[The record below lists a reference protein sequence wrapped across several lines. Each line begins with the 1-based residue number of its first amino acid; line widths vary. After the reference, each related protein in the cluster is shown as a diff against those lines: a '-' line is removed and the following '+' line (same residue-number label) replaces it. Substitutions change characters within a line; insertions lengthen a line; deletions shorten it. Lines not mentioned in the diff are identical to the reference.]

1 MGKKN
6 DPVVATEPVAEQQT
20 NNNNK
25 YNLTN
30 ITIIF
35 FSHGFFSLQ
44 IWVFLGL
51 LIWDLFVIFIP
62 PPLPPMQLPPL
73 SAAPGGCYG
82 EKARMRLLR
91 WFMYVEVEDDDEC
104 YFGFTMDAFLYI

>member
-25 YNLTN
+25 YNLT
-30 ITIIF
+30 IF
-35 FSHGFFSLQ
+35 FSHGFFFLQ
-44 IWVFLGL
+44 IWVFLSL

-62 PPLPPMQLPPL
+62 PSLPPMQLPPL

-91 WFMYVEVEDDDEC
+91 RFVYVEDDDE
-104 YFGFTMDAFLYI
+104 YYYGFMMDAFLYI

>member
-1 MGKKN
+1 
-6 DPVVATEPVAEQQT
+6 
-20 NNNNK
+20 
-25 YNLTN
+25 
-30 ITIIF
+30 
-35 FSHGFFSLQ
+35 
-44 IWVFLGL
+44 LGL

-91 WFMYVEVEDDDEC
+91 RFVYVEDDDEC
-104 YFGFTMDAFLYI
+104 YSGFTMDAFLYI